1 MLRGLLLV
9 TWVGWLVVICWV
21 GCSSIVSSSKYVD
34 WFGLVSSVVTRNI
47 EGSMASLLEF
57 MWWERVSSAIVC

>member
-21 GCSSIVSSSKYVD
+21 GCSSIVSSSEYMN
-34 WFGLVSSVVTRNI
+34 WLGLVPSVVTRNI
-47 EGSMASLLEF
+47 KGSLASLLEF
-57 MWWERVSSAIVC
+57 MWWERVLPAIVC